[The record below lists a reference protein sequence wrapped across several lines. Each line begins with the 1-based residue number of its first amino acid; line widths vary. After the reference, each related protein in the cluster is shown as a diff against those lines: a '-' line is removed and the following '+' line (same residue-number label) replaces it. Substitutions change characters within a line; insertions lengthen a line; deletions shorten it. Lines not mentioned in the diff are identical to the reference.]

1 MLKKKKEKSAR
12 LISTS
17 SDKASPQ
24 EDLHV
29 QQQSGEI
36 QQEIQV
42 MFAEGYSGPIPP
54 PDILKDYSKVLPGA
68 PDRII
73 KMAENEADH
82 RHEMDRKEHSE
93 RTLGQWF
100 AIILTL
106 AALLVVCYAI
116 KNGETIVA
124 SILAGTTIIAL
135 AVVFITGKFEK
146 SQEPRIKPTILNKS

>member
-1 MLKKKKEKSAR
+1 
-12 LISTS
+12 
-17 SDKASPQ
+17 
-24 EDLHV
+24 
-29 QQQSGEI
+29 
-36 QQEIQV
+36 
-42 MFAEGYSGPIPP
+42 
-54 PDILKDYSKVLPGA
+54 
-68 PDRII
+68 
-73 KMAENEADH
+73 MAENEADH